1 MNEKMKKPLRKSVLS
16 ICVLALAFT
25 ATSCLDDGDDT
36 SNVIYN
42 DVVSVV
48 RVSADSCYFVGADGV
63 QYIPSVRYANADSIG
78 CGVIGFRILDNVS
91 TASVLRW
98 KVSLVAGP
106 IGLDRPVYEAA
117 TAKDWATMKNDSI
130 IEMTTNSVVAD
141 KYLIL
146 VANYS
151 MGSTAKHRFT
161 LCYAKDRGF
170 ATAKASSIPD
180 TLHFVLRHDAN
191 GDMATPKTAYEQS
204 TNFSSLP
211 NFEMGFDISGILS
224 AARKANNGKNIYI
237 DVEAKAKKSGQ
248 SGNSTIHSGFLYD

>member
-25 ATSCLDDGDDT
+25 ATSCLDDSDDT

-42 DVVSVV
+42 DVVSVA
-48 RVSADSCYFVGADGV
+48 RASADSCYFVGADGV
-63 QYIPSVRYANADSIG
+63 QYIPSVRYTNADSIG
-78 CGVIGFRILDNVS
+78 CGVIGFRILDNAS
-91 TASVLRW
+91 TTSTLRW

-106 IGLDRPVYEAA
+106 IGLDRPVHEAA

-146 VANYS
+146 VANYY
-151 MGSTAKHRFT
+151 MGTAKHGFT

-170 ATAKASSIPD
+170 ATAKAASIPD

-191 GDMATPKTAYEQS
+191 GDMATTKTAYEQS

-224 AARKANNGKNIYI
+224 AARKTNNGKNIYI

-248 SGNSTIHSGFLYD
+248 SGYRTIHSGILYD